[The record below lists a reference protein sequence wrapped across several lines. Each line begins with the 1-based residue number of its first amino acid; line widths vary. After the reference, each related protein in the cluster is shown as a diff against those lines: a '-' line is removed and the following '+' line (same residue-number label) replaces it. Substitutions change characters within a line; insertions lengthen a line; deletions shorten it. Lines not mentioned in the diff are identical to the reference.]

1 MINTLTVHQIRKAT
15 NRFVIGTA
23 AMAVA
28 LVPGIIFVPWTSPA
42 LAHDVR
48 YPSNNGYGQVRDNHE
63 IVDAC
68 DTNRNGRGFSVRYQL
83 RSGAIG
89 SVGDGNGAKAGCGIA
104 RVGSRQNP
112 VVRFTVCQAGTG
124 CSPWWPA

>member
-1 MINTLTVHQIRKAT
+1 MKKLKAA
-15 NRFVIGTA
+15 V
-23 AMAVA
+23 VA

-68 DTNRNGRGFSVRYQL
+68 DTNRNGKGFYVLYSL
-83 RSGAIG
+83 RSGARG
-89 SVGDGNGAKAGCGIA
+89 RVGDGNGADAGCGIA
-104 RVGSRQNP
+104 RVGSPQNP
-112 VVRFTVCQAGTG
+112 VVRFTVCQDFTG
-124 CSPWWPA
+124 CSPWRDA

>member
-1 MINTLTVHQIRKAT
+1 MKKWKAA
-15 NRFVIGTA
+15 V
-23 AMAVA
+23 VA

-48 YPSNNGYGQVRDNHE
+48 AINNEGYGQVRDNHE

-83 RSGAIG
+83 QNGTMG
-89 SVGDGNGAKAGCGIA
+89 NVGDGNGNDPGCGIQ
-104 RVGSRQNP
+104 RVGRPSNQIL
-112 VVRFTVCQAGTG
+112 RFRLCSGTSSNCG
-124 CSPWWPA
+124 PWKDA

>member
-1 MINTLTVHQIRKAT
+1 MKKWKAE
-15 NRFVIGTA
+15 V
-23 AMAVA
+23 VA
-28 LVPGIIFVPWTSPA
+28 LVPGIIFVPWASPA

-48 YPSNNGYGQVRDNHE
+48 YDSNNGYGQVRDNHE

-68 DTNRNGRGFSVRYQL
+68 DTNRNGRGFYVRYQL

-89 SVGDGNGAKAGCGIA
+89 NVRDGNGADAGCGID

-112 VVRFTVCQAGTG
+112 VVSFTVCQAVTG
-124 CSPWWPA
+124 CSPWRTA